1 MIDNVLH
8 GHDGDD
14 DDGDGDLG
22 GGLGRQGGC
31 SKTAAFVCAKP

>member
-14 DDGDGDLG
+14 DDGVGDLG

>member
-1 MIDNVLH
+1 MIDFVVH
-8 GHDGDD
+8 GHGGDD